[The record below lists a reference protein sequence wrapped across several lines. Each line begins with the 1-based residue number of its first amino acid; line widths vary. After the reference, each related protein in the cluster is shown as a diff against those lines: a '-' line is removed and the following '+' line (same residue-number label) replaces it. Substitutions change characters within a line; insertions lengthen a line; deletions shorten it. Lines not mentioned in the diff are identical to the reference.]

1 MDPCGPDAVQGAR
14 LCPPHLVLAPARPFP
29 ARICGGD
36 GGGGGKPADA
46 RFRSVAVVEGSL
58 RILGVVAV
66 AVNRA
71 VRVAAGQD
79 RKVLLFTVHLRLER
93 STTAVRVL

>member
-1 MDPCGPDAVQGAR
+1 
-14 LCPPHLVLAPARPFP
+14 
-29 ARICGGD
+29 
-36 GGGGGKPADA
+36 
-46 RFRSVAVVEGSL
+46 
-58 RILGVVAV
+58 VVAV

>member
-1 MDPCGPDAVQGAR
+1 MPAPSR
-14 LCPPHLVLAPARPFP
+14 SRSRPPISRSNLWR
-29 ARICGGD
+29 RWW
-36 GGGGGKPADA
+36 GGGKPADA
-46 RFRSVAVVEGSL
+46 RFRNVAVVEGSL